1 MSVESALALAETL
14 APKSPGHLITAAD
27 WNALVSVLV
36 DYGQALQGLPA
47 RVDAAEARLTAL
59 EGRVTALE
67 PLAAALA
74 ALQVQ
79 TAPLLQNYRLRVRTL
94 AENHL
99 VGQVATL
106 EFTATALD
114 GSALPAPLPWLDVV
128 TSWGRLRAAPGFTV
142 RDNAEENALSVQFR
156 AEAGAAVARVQ
167 LRSQFTRGLAVSDE
181 TSFANALQAQAGTS
195 GRSVMEVLQASA
207 SPQDPQT
214 RVAFKTLHASYD
226 ANRSIRQYADSY
238 IGQMTTGVFRPDHIG
253 SVVALGEWQNYRA
266 TVMAF
271 AKPDADPT
279 TADASRGAATVQ
291 VNFREWIAH
300 WSDDY
305 IRDVSP
311 VLPGWS
317 TLLGQ
322 NLGRADVLP
331 FSVAELGRRAATEGA
346 LGHVRNL
353 VAFDQAAAV
362 INPGND
368 GQLAQSKALLQ
379 GAAQMQ
385 IAIGGAGTQAAASYA
400 QHALVS
406 QQTGAAARAA
416 QATAADAASAKQS
429 VLVLEN
435 RVKAAEQTG
444 KEISAGLKNIGD
456 GVNKINV
463 AEVADLGGRLN
474 RINLSLAD
482 LATKIPGGG

>member
-1 MSVESALALAETL
+1 MTVESALDLAQTL

-36 DYGQALQGLPA
+36 DYGTALVGLPA
-47 RVDAAEARLTAL
+47 RVAAAEAAIAL
-59 EGRVTALE
+59 LDGRVTALE
-67 PLAAALA
+67 PLAARMQALED
-74 ALQVQ
+74 Q
-79 TAPLLQNYRLRVRTL
+79 TAPLRENYRLQVRTTS
-94 AENHL
+94 ENFV
-99 VGQVATL
+99 VGQVAEL
-106 EFTATALD
+106 VFTATALD
-114 GSALPAPLPWLDVV
+114 GSALAAPMPWLDVV
-128 TSWGRLRAAPGFTV
+128 ATWGRLRGAPGFVV
-142 RDNAEENALSVQFR
+142 RDNAEENALSIQFNN
-156 AEAGAAVARVQ
+156 AGEARVQ
-167 LRSQFTRGLAVSDE
+167 LRSQFTKGLAVSDE
-181 TSFANALQAQAGTS
+181 SSFSNAIQLQAGATGKT
-195 GRSVMEVLQASA
+195 VMQVLQTSA
-207 SPQDPQT
+207 SPQDPET
-214 RVAFKTLHASYD
+214 KIAFKTLHTSYD
-226 ANRSIRQYADSY
+226 ANRTVRQYADSY
-238 IGQMTTGVFRPDHIG
+238 IGQMTTGTFKPDRVGAIF
-253 SVVALGEWQNYRA
+253 ALGEWQNYRA

-271 AKPDADPT
+271 AKPDANATTPDPT
-279 TADASRGAATVQ
+279 RGVATVQ

-305 IRDVSP
+305 IKDISP

-322 NLGRADVLP
+322 NLNRSDVLP
-331 FSVAELGRRAATEGA
+331 FAIGELGRRSAIEGA

-368 GQLAQSKALLQ
+368 SQLAQSKALLQ

-385 IAIGGAGTQAAASYA
+385 IATGGADTQAAASYA
-400 QHALVS
+400 QQAQVS
-406 QQTGAAARAA
+406 QQTGQTARAA
-416 QATAADAASAKQS
+416 QATATDAASAKAS

-474 RINLSLAD
+474 RINLSLTD
-482 LATKIPGGG
+482 LATRIPGAG

>member
-1 MSVESALALAETL
+1 MTVETALALAQTL

-27 WNALVSVLV
+27 WNDLVSVLV

-47 RVDAAEARLTAL
+47 RVAAAEAAVAL
-59 EGRVTALE
+59 LDGRVSALE
-67 PLAAALA
+67 PLAARLQALET
-74 ALQVQ
+74 Q
-79 TAPLLQNYRLRVRTL
+79 TAPLLQNYRLQVRTL

-106 EFTATALD
+106 EFTVTGLD
-114 GSALPAPLPWLDVV
+114 GSALPDPLPWLDVF
-128 TSWGRLRAAPGFTV
+128 TSWGRLRAAPGFNV
-142 RDNAEENALSVQFR
+142 RNNAEENALSIQFR
-156 AEAGAAVARVQ
+156 RDGGTVLAQVQ
-167 LRSQFTRGLAVSDE
+167 LRSQFTRGLALSDE
-181 TSFANALQAQAGTS
+181 LSFANTLQLQAGST
-195 GRSVMEVLQASA
+195 GRTVMQVLQTSA
-207 SPQDPQT
+207 SPQDPDT
-214 RVAFKTLHASYD
+214 RIAFKTLHASYD
-226 ANRSIRQYADSY
+226 ANRSVRQYADSY
-238 IGQMTTGVFRPDHIG
+238 VGQMTTGVFRPDRIG
-253 SVVALGEWQNYRA
+253 AVVALGEWENYRA

-279 TADASRGAATVQ
+279 SPDPSRGVATVQ

-322 NLGRADVLP
+322 NLQRADVLP
-331 FSVAELGRRAATEGA
+331 FTVAELGRRATIEGA
-346 LGHVRNL
+346 LGHARNL

-368 GQLAQSKALLQ
+368 SQLAQSKALLQ

-385 IAIGGAGTQAAASYA
+385 IATGGIGNQAAASYA
-400 QHALVS
+400 QHAQVS
-406 QQTGAAARAA
+406 QQTGATARAA
-416 QATAADAASAKQS
+416 QATAADAATAKQS

-474 RINLSLAD
+474 RINLSLSD
-482 LATKIPGGG
+482 LATKIPNAR